1 MSIKSNTHHQMLLS
15 ESFQD
20 LQDDF
25 EELEYLTHSILSYLK
40 QFTLNLSRIQ
50 KHLRQKTYQLT
61 KDYIKHFFSKF
72 EKYQKDISVS
82 KNQINNRKHSVEL
95 FNKLQEAKNKY
106 FDLIRTQTGI
116 VGSLITAADWQSPS
130 FAHSKYSYAGKQTG
144 KIRGTI
150 NDYKRDVH
158 LDEKEYE
165 KIYLAEYIDTPLKF
179 LIHVFMVNSGMA
191 AFTTI
196 FNFLLAEKKII
207 GKVMMGKSCY
217 FQYKQL
223 LAKSLTGQAIEID
236 ELQTEDILKIMEQ
249 EKPSVIFFDSLCNA
263 KGIPVP
269 NLVTIINYLIKHSK
283 KDTYLVLDNTGL
295 SVAFQ
300 PFKLIVGKTRKVHLI
315 LFESLMKYV
324 HLGLDRVTGGIITAY
339 GKDTQKIFEY
349 RKNLGTNILDSSVY
363 AFPKPDRKILEG
375 RLKRYE
381 RNALLLATFLQEYID
396 RQKNIL
402 IEKIIYPGLPN
413 YSGYKWTTSLS
424 FHGSFFNL
432 EFKKKNIRVYK
443 RFIDVVIKEAKK
455 QNVDIVAGTSFGLNT
470 TRVYLTS
477 LWTDF
482 GEPFVRVS
490 VGTENRLQIEE
501 LKKVFTAAIDKM
513 SRFPLVIF

>member
-1 MSIKSNTHHQMLLS
+1 MSIKSNTHHQTLLS

-25 EELEYLTHSILSYLK
+25 EELGYLTHSILSYLK
-40 QFTLNLSRIQ
+40 QFTLDLSHIQ

-61 KDYIKHFFSKF
+61 KDYIKHFLGRF
-72 EKYQKDISVS
+72 EKYQKDLLVF
-82 KNQINNRKHSVEL
+82 KNQINNRKHSAEFL
-95 FNKLQEAKNKY
+95 NKLQEAKNKY
-106 FDLIRTQTGI
+106 FDLIRTQAGI
-116 VGSLITAADWQSPS
+116 ISSLITCLDWQSPS

-158 LDEKEYE
+158 LDEEEYE
-165 KIYLAEYIDTPLKF
+165 KLYLKKYIDAPFKF
-179 LIHVFMVNSGMA
+179 GINVFMVGSGMA

-196 FNFLLAEKKII
+196 FNFLLAEKKINGKVLI
-207 GKVMMGKSCY
+207 GKSSY

-223 LAKSLTGQAIEID
+223 LVKNWGNLIIEVD
-236 ELQTEDILKIMEQ
+236 EFDTENILKILKYQ
-249 EKPSVIFFDSLCNA
+249 KPAVIFFDSLCNA
-263 KGIPVP
+263 KDISVP
-269 NLVTIINYLIKHSK
+269 DLVTIINYLIKNNQ
-283 KDTYLVLDNTGL
+283 KDTYLVIDNTGL
-295 SVAFQ
+295 SITFQ
-300 PFKLIVGKTRKVHLI
+300 PFKMIIGLPKKVHLI
-315 LFESLMKYV
+315 LFESLMKYT
-324 HLGLDRVTGGIITAY
+324 HLGMDRATGGIIAAH
-339 GKDTQKIFEY
+339 GKDTGKIYDY
-349 RKNLGTNILDSSVY
+349 RKNLGTNIQDSSVY
-363 AFPKPDRKILEG
+363 AFPLPNRKILEK
-375 RLKRYE
+375 RLARYE
-381 RNALLLATFLQEYID
+381 RNALLLSTALQDYID
-396 RQKNIL
+396 GKKNCP

-413 YSGYKWTTSLS
+413 YSGYKWTASLP

-513 SRFPLVIF
+513 SQFPLNIL